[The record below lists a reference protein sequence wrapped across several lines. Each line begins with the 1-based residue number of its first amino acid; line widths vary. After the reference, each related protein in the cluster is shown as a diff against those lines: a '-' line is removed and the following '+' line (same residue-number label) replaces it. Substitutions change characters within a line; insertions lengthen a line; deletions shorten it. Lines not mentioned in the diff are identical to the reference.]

1 MGRIKTRFC
10 RAFRHAEGVRHAR
23 VLNLREVE
31 KTVFSV
37 KKMKALGFGLLSV
50 AALSLTAGCGGSDQP
65 AQGGVRATPVK
76 AVKVLQQ
83 DAPLS
88 YEYAGQVQAKNEI
101 KIQARVSG
109 NLVEKMVSG
118 GDIVHKGQPLF
129 RVDSRQYES
138 AVLSAQANLAQAEAT
153 LSNSRLDT
161 QRYRELLQSDAIAEQ
176 QVTTQESVE
185 RQNEAVVNS
194 NRALLKRAQDDL
206 SDTLIV
212 SPVDGR
218 MDVNDISVGTYVQ
231 AGQTTLA
238 SVASTDPIFVQF
250 SVSENEYLRLA
261 QQHQNGMVEEWG
273 SNVSITLSDGS
284 QYPIRGHVEQVDR
297 GLANNSGTLTFKASF
312 KNPDKILIPGMFARV
327 KIDGEMV
334 RGAVLIPQRAVQQLL
349 EKNFVTVVNAEGK
362 AETRSITLGD
372 KVGGFWIVKEGLQA
386 DEVVVVEGLTK
397 LQNGAPLEVTLT
409 SPEELQ
415 VSLES

>member
-1 MGRIKTRFC
+1 
-10 RAFRHAEGVRHAR
+10 
-23 VLNLREVE
+23 
-31 KTVFSV
+31 
-37 KKMKALGFGLLSV
+37 MKALGFGLLSV
-50 AALSLTAGCGGSDQP
+50 AALSFAAGCGGGNQA
-65 AQGGVRATPVK
+65 AQGGVRALPVK

-88 YEYAGQVQAKNEI
+88 YEYAGQVQAKNEV

-129 RVDSRQYES
+129 RIDPRQYES

-231 AGQTTLA
+231 AGTTTLA

-261 QQHQNGMVEEWG
+261 QQHQNGMVEQWG

-284 QYPIRGHVEQVDR
+284 RYPIRGRVEQVDR

-312 KNPDKILIPGMFARV
+312 ENPNKILIPGMFARV
-327 KIDGEMV
+327 RIDGELA
-334 RGAVLIPQRAVQQLL
+334 RNAVLIPQRAVQQLL
-349 EKNFVTVVNAEGK
+349 EKNFVTVVDAEGK
-362 AETRSITLGD
+362 AETRPVTLGD
-372 KVGGFWIVKEGLQA
+372 KVGGFWIVKEGLAA

-409 SPEELQ
+409 TPEELQ